1 MSRSSYDRFLTIFSP
16 EGKIY
21 QLEYAFKAITGSNQ
35 TAVGIRGNDA
45 SVVITQ
51 KRVPDKLVDPST
63 ITHLFSITPTIG
75 CVMTGIVP
83 DARSQV
89 MRARSEAAEFK
100 YKFGYDISPEQLSRR
115 IANINQVH
123 TQRAGMRPLGI
134 SMMIIG
140 YDNELE
146 KPELFKVDPAGYFVG
161 FKATSAG
168 TKQTESI
175 NYLEKKFKI
184 ENLSLSYDQIIELA
198 IETLSNVI
206 STDFKSNEIEIGVIR
221 KDNQEFKVLDE
232 EEVDEILQRIAD
244 KD

>member
-35 TAVGIRGNDA
+35 TAVGIRGDDA

-221 KDNQEFKVLDE
+221 KDSQEFKVLDE

>member
-1 MSRSSYDRFLTIFSP
+1 MSRSSYDRFLTVFSP
-16 EGKIY
+16 EGRIY
-21 QLEYAFKAITGSNQ
+21 QLEYAFKAISGSNQ
-35 TAVGIRGNDA
+35 TAVGVRGDEA

-51 KRVPDKLVDPST
+51 KRVPDKLLDAST
-63 ITHLFSITPTIG
+63 VTHLFSLTPTIG

-100 YKFGYDISPEQLSRR
+100 YKYGYDISAEQLARR

-134 SMMIIG
+134 AMMI
-140 YDNELE
+140 
-146 KPELFKVDPAGYFVG
+146 VDPAGYFVG

-168 TKQTESI
+168 TKQTEAI
-175 NYLEKKFKI
+175 NFLEKKFKV
-184 ENLSLSYDQIIELA
+184 ENITLGYEQSLELA
-198 IETLSNVI
+198 VETLSSVL
-206 STDFKSNEIEIGVIR
+206 STDLKPSEIEIGVVS
-221 KDNQEFKVLDE
+221 KHDKVFRTLGEDQVE
-232 EEVDEILQRIAD
+232 DILQKIAD

>member
-1 MSRSSYDRFLTIFSP
+1 
-16 EGKIY
+16 
-21 QLEYAFKAITGSNQ
+21 
-35 TAVGIRGNDA
+35 
-45 SVVITQ
+45 
-51 KRVPDKLVDPST
+51 
-63 ITHLFSITPTIG
+63 
-75 CVMTGIVP
+75 MTGIVP

-134 SMMIIG
+134 SMIIIG
-140 YDNELE
+140 YDDELDS
-146 KPELFKVDPAGYFVG
+146 PQVFKVDPAGYFVG

-168 TKQTESI
+168 TKQTESM

-184 ENLSLSYDQIIELA
+184 ENLSLSYDETIELA

-206 STDFKSNEIEIGVIR
+206 STDFKANEIEIGVIKKDDHQFR
-221 KDNQEFKVLDE
+221 VLDDNQ
-232 EEVDEILQRIAD
+232 VDEILQKIAD

>member
-1 MSRSSYDRFLTIFSP
+1 MSRSSYDRFLTVFSP
-16 EGKIY
+16 EGRIY
-21 QLEYAFKAITGSNQ
+21 QLEYAFKAISGSNQ
-35 TAVGIRGNDA
+35 TAVGVRGDEA

-51 KRVPDKLVDPST
+51 KRVPDKLLDAST
-63 ITHLFSITPTIG
+63 VTHLFSLTPTIG

-100 YKFGYDISPEQLSRR
+100 YKYGYDISAEQLARR

-134 SMMIIG
+134 AMMIVG
-140 YDNELE
+140 HDDELDQ
-146 KPELFKVDPAGYFVG
+146 PQLFKVDPAGYFVG

-168 TKQTESI
+168 TKQTEAI
-175 NYLEKKFKI
+175 NFLEKKFKV
-184 ENLSLSYDQIIELA
+184 ENITLGYEQSLELA
-198 IETLSNVI
+198 VETLSSVL
-206 STDFKSNEIEIGVIR
+206 STDLKPSEIEIGVVS
-221 KDNQEFKVLDE
+221 KHDKVFRTLGEDQVE
-232 EEVDEILQRIAD
+232 DILQKIAD